1 MGRSTSGFGEEDST
15 FLPLTKKN
23 LRRRI
28 SFALSQASLLH
39 LSWHLDSSQFIRIL
53 SPVLSDCCH
62 IPRDPSHIATQRQT
76 SSFKT
81 KFTMTWC
88 ADKADEEFWKT
99 IPHQIYV
106 WCELGN
112 SQWANSKNLLAV

>member
-1 MGRSTSGFGEEDST
+1 MPQMIWCNFGPIRTSGSIVST
-15 FLPLTKKN
+15 LT
-23 LRRRI
+23 LH
-28 SFALSQASLLH
+28 SLTDTLKGPG
-39 LSWHLDSSQFIRIL
+39 S
-53 SPVLSDCCH
+53 
-62 IPRDPSHIATQRQT
+62 
-76 SSFKT
+76 
-81 KFTMTWC
+81 FTMTWC